1 MRMSY
6 LSDIDDRSL
15 LTLLMHNT
23 DNSSTCNWT
32 ELNRWYGQKEHGK
45 DTNIYSILFFTIIM
59 LSMTNCEL
67 MQIMRNALN
76 AKQHIVKVTLD
87 GRKLTPVISTFPFKH
102 VPSVGLQF
110 DGLRILLALEEKTE
124 PPNLRCDS
132 VQTDLFFRRW
142 GNETNYHSGRY
153 HYRGLER
160 GAFLYI

>member
-23 DNSSTCNWT
+23 DNLSTCNWT
-32 ELNRWYGQKEHGK
+32 EQNRWYGQKEHGK
-45 DTNIYSILFFTIIM
+45 DTNIYSIPFITIIM

-102 VPSVGLQF
+102 VPSVGLQ
-110 DGLRILLALEEKTE
+110 LTAWESCSRWKRR
-124 PPNLRCDS
+124 PNLRTSDAIPYKQIC
-132 VQTDLFFRRW
+132 FFRRW